1 MKGDP
6 TNDRFLKACRRE
18 PVDATPVW
26 FMRQAGRYMKAF
38 RDIRAKHSLLT
49 VCKTP
54 ELAAEVTMQPI
65 ERFNFDAAIIFADI
79 LLPLEPMGLN
89 LEFVKGEGP
98 VIYNPIRDK
107 AGVEALRPVT
117 PEEDLGYVME
127 ALRTVRKELKVPL
140 IGFAGAPF
148 TLASYMIEGSSSRNY
163 LLAKTMMYSEPDL
176 WDVLMKKL
184 TRVLI
189 DYLSA
194 QVAAGAQ
201 VLQIFDSWIG
211 ALSPE
216 DYRHSVFPHMRQLFS
231 ELKKLE
237 VPLIHFGTGTSML
250 LELQKEA
257 GGDVIGLDWRI
268 NLDEGWRRLGNDVA
282 VQGNLDPVLLFSP
295 IPEIEKR
302 VDDILR
308 RAGNR
313 PGHIFNLGH
322 GILPET
328 PIEHVE
334 AVIEMVHEKS
344 AKILSSGT

>member
-1 MKGDP
+1 
-6 TNDRFLKACRRE
+6 
-18 PVDATPVW
+18 
-26 FMRQAGRYMKAF
+26 MRQAGRYMKAF

>member
-1 MKGDP
+1 
-6 TNDRFLKACRRE
+6 
-18 PVDATPVW
+18 
-26 FMRQAGRYMKAF
+26 MRQAGRYMKAF

-148 TLASYMIEGSSSRNY
+148 TLASYMIEGGSSRNY